1 MAIGIIFGILVG
13 LLSGSAFLVLIQ
25 AINAEKIASAA
36 AILAILAQLAIVPAL
51 WVGVPMLAAGP
62 FRLAAIG
69 AIVTPYLA
77 SLAASLAAIVALP
90 LLAWIRGMAG
100 SWVVSK
106 PEEAAK

>member
-1 MAIGIIFGILVG
+1 MAIGIILGILAG

-25 AINAEKIASAA
+25 AINAAKIVSPA

-62 FRLAAIG
+62 LGLVVTEAML
-69 AIVTPYLA
+69 TPYLA
-77 SLAASLAAIVALP
+77 ALASSLALIIILP

-100 SWVVSK
+100 SWVVSR